1 MSEPSPSP
9 AYATSRTPKNSTKTF
24 FERLTALIQREPE
37 DRDDLRAVLE
47 AAYSRDLLDA
57 EALAM
62 IEGVLAVSEQTASD
76 IMIPRSQ
83 MDMLEINQP
92 IDELLPLIIQTAHS
106 RFPVYE
112 ENRDN
117 VVGILMAKDVLRYV
131 LDRSLSLRN
140 LIRPAVFIPEF
151 KRLNVLLREFRS
163 NHNHIAIV
171 VDEHG
176 GTAGIVTIE
185 DALEQIVGEIEDEYD
200 SLIPTQTIL
209 PDGLQRWRVMALTS
223 IRQFNE
229 TFGTSIDDNEYDTI
243 GGWMAGT
250 LGRIPRRGD
259 SVERDGVQ
267 IDVIRADARRALWLR
282 VLRTPNGTAPY
293 SPAA

>member
-9 AYATSRTPKNSTKTF
+9 AYATSRTPRNSTKTF

-185 DALEQIVGEIEDEYD
+185 DVLEQIVGEIEDEYD
-200 SLIPTQTIL
+200 SAIPNQSIF
-209 PDGLQRWRVMALTS
+209 PDGHYRWRVMALTS
-223 IRQFNE
+223 IRHFNE

-259 SVERDGVQ
+259 SVERDDVH

-282 VLRTPNGTAPY
+282 VARVANGNAPY